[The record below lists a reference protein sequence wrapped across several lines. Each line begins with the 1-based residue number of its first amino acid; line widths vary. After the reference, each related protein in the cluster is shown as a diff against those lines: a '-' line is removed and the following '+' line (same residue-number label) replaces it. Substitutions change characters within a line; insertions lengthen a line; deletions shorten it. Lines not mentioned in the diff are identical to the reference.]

1 MPYLSSYVAKTAFSI
16 DLLHNLSDF
25 EQTCRTPL
33 TDGQTYLVPY
43 LFQANFPAHLVRLPP
58 WHGRCYWTD
67 ISSLANRCQA
77 MSNSN
82 TNPSAGASR
91 LSQANPRQY
100 PVGPLARRNLRQ
112 ALKSSGTDPATT
124 ITTYQRE
131 HSLHALLA
139 KSFGTAPNYE
149 VADNDGAENDNAK
162 QAQVE
167 PFDPTPALQF
177 LHHLSPA
184 LTHAAIHQRL
194 ATTLLTTLE
203 SDIERTS
210 LTNPHCVQILLGLLS
225 SAWSFVA
232 VPELRPVVS
241 ALVKKLGEGTPR
253 ELLVRL
259 AEREVVEV
267 EDDSG
272 NDTAND
278 GDNNKV
284 GDEKTDEERKGASQ
298 KTTATRIKHSA
309 LLQQFAPKMKRLVYE
324 ADWES
329 NHGPTAAAGPS
340 NKNNV
345 DPSGEGSLTSPNVL
359 SDLIRP
365 AVVEYCED
373 DKVRRGADLAF
384 VQSVRER
391 RVHTVARRVVS
402 AASAAAAGGGSGG
415 ASASGVTK
423 TTTTALASLT
433 GVGGGS
439 KSNSNGGA
447 EDKSKVAAAG
457 ASESSTAM
465 SSSAHA
471 VATIRDIIGDRPKLM
486 GAVMNMLIA
495 EHGKHAPADA
505 STSSSTSTSASST
518 ANTNADTV
526 LGGSSYLHCTLA
538 ADILLTYKQ
547 LPRQYEHVGILAK
560 ILDGCV
566 RAGTITDDAV
576 SQIQGCLRIIFQ
588 QRDVN
593 EGDGAA
599 NSMEAAAARAK
610 HEAEAAAAAMA
621 KARSGGGSGTK
632 AIDRDDSDYQHK
644 LLRKII
650 TAAVRAMREADPRG
664 LFLNPV
670 TDEIAPGYSKVIK
683 EPMCIRTIE
692 DKAEEMEYGH
702 LSEYERDV
710 RLMYSNCIKYNIGK
724 DGTWFRGE
732 ARRQEKVWKDDIL
745 SQARELYKKE
755 TAKRRKQLERA
766 DQQDEA
772 KKKKAVLDTAEE
784 RKRRADKIS
793 KALKDASGSTDD
805 NAITKLKGTDVDPL
819 PPSKAKRR
827 KKDMDY
833 PSMPCIATMLL
844 SDPFVVR
851 IILDRILRSLRADV
865 LGGKSIPAAH
875 SIVPSLLQLLC
886 ITQFA
891 TQLCAVRGK
900 RFIVPDAGLTK
911 IPVDTDNLDPAAA
924 AAVNVPFASLRK
936 YLPLLAGL
944 LLQSDLDRRVASG
957 GDLHDAS
964 SSSLPA
970 RPAADSK
977 PWEDASSLTALR
989 ALAEGSMI
997 HIIQPGQSNEAAL
1010 SAQLPRFCAA
1020 LDGLS
1025 GGSLGADWSFFMSL
1039 SQALLRYKRNLSHG
1053 VRDLVMSS
1061 WIGWIRGNKQNSSN
1075 MCLPVHECF
1084 VKLLNEWTHFGNVV
1098 LPRDTMLSL
1107 AEDAIKAAEE
1117 SSGRKSSFA
1126 EAWKFGGDQFAPV
1139 KAEYEKMLA
1148 IVPEPHLSQWKEKF
1162 GIDDASL
1169 AKLLE
1174 PSKKKVDLSEEE
1186 NHAKETKVGEKPEG
1200 DNAKDSKV
1208 PEPTDVDK

>member
-1 MPYLSSYVAKTAFSI
+1 MSI
-16 DLLHNLSDF
+16 P
-25 EQTCRTPL
+25 T
-33 TDGQTYLVPY
+33 GK
-43 LFQANFPAHLVRLPP
+43 A
-58 WHGRCYWTD
+58 
-67 ISSLANRCQA
+67 
-77 MSNSN
+77 
-82 TNPSAGASR
+82 NPSR
-91 LSQANPRQY
+91 LAQANPRQY

-112 ALKSSGTDPATT
+112 ALRSSGTDPATT
-124 ITTYQRE
+124 ITTYQRQ
-131 HSLHALLA
+131 HSLHAMLA
-139 KSFGTAPNYE
+139 RSFGTVPNYE
-149 VADNDGAENDNAK
+149 ADSNDAGDNK
-162 QAQVE
+162 TEHTPVE

-184 LTHAAIHQRL
+184 LTHATIHQRL
-194 ATTLLTTLE
+194 ASTLLTTLE

-210 LTNPHCVQILLGLLS
+210 LANPQCVQALLGLLS

-267 EDDSG
+267 DAATISGADSKR
-272 NDTAND
+272 TI
-278 GDNNKV
+278 V
-284 GDEKTDEERKGASQ
+284 RL
-298 KTTATRIKHSA
+298 KHAA
-309 LLQQFAPKMKRLVYE
+309 LMQQFAPKMKRLVYE

-329 NHGPTAAAGPS
+329 NHGPASTAAGAS
-340 NKNNV
+340 AKVANV
-345 DPSGEGSLTSPNVL
+345 DPSGEGSLHSPNVL

-365 AVVEYCED
+365 AVVEYCDD
-373 DKVRRGADLAF
+373 DKVKRGADLAF

-402 AASAAAAGGGSGG
+402 AASAASAFSGGGAGGV
-415 ASASGVTK
+415 AK

-439 KSNSNGGA
+439 KSSGGMA
-447 EDKSKVAAAG
+447 ADDKSKDA
-457 ASESSTAM
+457 STATTAAST

-471 VATIRDIIGDRPKLM
+471 VGTIRDIIGDRPKLL

-495 EHGKHAPADA
+495 EHGKHAPAESSA
-505 STSSSTSTSASST
+505 SNTNSST
-518 ANTNADTV
+518 ANANAETV

-538 ADILLTYKQ
+538 ADVLLTQKQ

-576 SQIQGCLRIIFQ
+576 AQIQGCLRIIFQ
-588 QRDVN
+588 QRDVHD
-593 EGDGAA
+593 GDGVAA
-599 NSMEAAAARAK
+599 SMEAAAAKAK

-621 KARSGGGSGTK
+621 MAKAKGAGSGSSGTK

-683 EPMCIRTIE
+683 EPMCIRAIE

-772 KKKKAVLDTAEE
+772 KKKKAILETAEE

-805 NAITKLKGTDVDPL
+805 NAITKLKGADVDPL

-827 KKDMDY
+827 KKDMEY

-900 RFIVPDAGLTK
+900 RFIVPDAGLAK
-911 IPVDTDNLDPAAA
+911 LSVDTESLDPTAA

-964 SSSLPA
+964 LSALPA
-970 RPAADSK
+970 RPAPDSK
-977 PWEDASSLTALR
+977 PWEYASSLTALR

-1020 LDGLS
+1020 LNGLS
-1025 GGSLGADWSFFMSL
+1025 GGSLGADRSFFMSL

-1061 WIGWIRGNKQNSSN
+1061 WIGWIRGSRQATGEKNGGN

-1084 VKLLNEWTHFGNVV
+1084 VKLLNEWAHFGNVV

-1107 AEDAIKAAEE
+1107 AEEAIKAAET
-1117 SSGRKSSFA
+1117 SNGGKSSFA
-1126 EAWKFGGDQFAPV
+1126 EAWRFGGDQFAPV
-1139 KAEYEKMLA
+1139 KAEYEKMLS
-1148 IVPEPHLSQWKEKF
+1148 IVPEPHSSQWKKKN

-1169 AKLLE
+1169 ATLPAPME
-1174 PSKKKVDLSEEE
+1174 KKVDLGKEEKQDTE
-1186 NHAKETKVGEKPEG
+1186 AVMKGEGEVPKGTE
-1200 DNAKDSKV
+1200 DTKV
-1208 PEPTDVDK
+1208 PEPMDVVKH

>member
-1 MPYLSSYVAKTAFSI
+1 M
-16 DLLHNLSDF
+16 
-25 EQTCRTPL
+25 
-33 TDGQTYLVPY
+33 
-43 LFQANFPAHLVRLPP
+43 
-58 WHGRCYWTD
+58 
-67 ISSLANRCQA
+67 
-77 MSNSN
+77 
-82 TNPSAGASR
+82 
-91 LSQANPRQY
+91 
-100 PVGPLARRNLRQ
+100 
-112 ALKSSGTDPATT
+112 
-124 ITTYQRE
+124 
-131 HSLHALLA
+131 
-139 KSFGTAPNYE
+139 
-149 VADNDGAENDNAK
+149 
-162 QAQVE
+162 
-167 PFDPTPALQF
+167 
-177 LHHLSPA
+177 
-184 LTHAAIHQRL
+184 
-194 ATTLLTTLE
+194 
-203 SDIERTS
+203 
-210 LTNPHCVQILLGLLS
+210 
-225 SAWSFVA
+225 A

-298 KTTATRIKHSA
+298 KTTATRLKHSA

-329 NHGPTAAAGPS
+329 NHGPTAAAGPF

-402 AASAAAAGGGSGG
+402 AASAAAAGGG

-471 VATIRDIIGDRPKLM
+471 VATIRDIIGDRLKLL

-495 EHGKHAPADA
+495 EHGKHAPADS

-576 SQIQGCLRIIFQ
+576 AQIQGCLRIIFQ

-610 HEAEAAAAAMA
+610 HEAEAAAAARA
-621 KARSGGGSGTK
+621 KAKSSDSGTK

-772 KKKKAVLDTAEE
+772 KKKKAVLETAEE

-819 PPSKAKRR
+819 HPSKAKRR

-911 IPVDTDNLDPAAA
+911 IPVDTENLDPAAA
-924 AAVNVPFASLRK
+924 AAVNVQFASLRK
-936 YLPLLAGL
+936 YLPLLVGL

-964 SSSLPA
+964 SSSLPT

-977 PWEDASSLTALR
+977 PWEDAASLSALR
-989 ALAEGSMI
+989 ALAEGALAEGSMI

-1025 GGSLGADWSFFMSL
+1025 GGSLGADRSFFMSL
-1039 SQALLRYKRNLSHG
+1039 SHALLRYKRNLSHG

-1061 WIGWIRGNKQNSSN
+1061 WIGWIRGNKEANGEKNASN

-1117 SSGRKSSFA
+1117 SSGGKSSFA
-1126 EAWKFGGDQFAPV
+1126 EALKFGGETFTPV

-1148 IVPEPHLSQWKEKF
+1148 IVAEPHLSQWKEKI

-1169 AKLLE
+1169 ATLSAPLE
-1174 PSKKKVDLSEEE
+1174 KKVDLGKEGEQEQQGQQEEV
-1186 NHAKETKVGEKPEG
+1186 KGEK
-1200 DNAKDSKV
+1200 KV
-1208 PEPTDVDK
+1208 PKDGEDAKGLEPMDVDK